1 MSDDVKT
8 VMSDVVSDDVKT
20 VMSDVK
26 TVMSD
31 DVQTVMNDDVKT
43 VMSDEFQKC
52 NGVNDEQNNTYRR
65 GTEVNTVG
73 RSVFMSSRMVSVEPW

>member
-1 MSDDVKT
+1 MKT
-8 VMSDVVSDDVKT
+8 VMSDDVKT

-31 DVQTVMNDDVKT
+31 VMS

>member
-1 MSDDVKT
+1 M
-8 VMSDVVSDDVKT
+8 SDDVKT

-31 DVQTVMNDDVKT
+31 VMS

-73 RSVFMSSRMVSVEPW
+73 RSVFMSSRIVSVEP

>member
-1 MSDDVKT
+1 M
-8 VMSDVVSDDVKT
+8 
-20 VMSDVK
+20 
-26 TVMSD
+26 
-31 DVQTVMNDDVKT
+31 QTVMNDDVQT

-73 RSVFMSSRMVSVEPW
+73 RSALMSSSRVTVEPW

>member
-1 MSDDVKT
+1 
-8 VMSDVVSDDVKT
+8 
-20 VMSDVK
+20 MSDVK

-31 DVQTVMNDDVKT
+31 VMS

>member
-1 MSDDVKT
+1 M
-8 VMSDVVSDDVKT
+8 SDDVKT

-31 DVQTVMNDDVKT
+31 VMS

-73 RSVFMSSRMVSVEPW
+73 RSVFMSSRMVSVEP

>member
-1 MSDDVKT
+1 MKTVMSDDVKT
-8 VMSDVVSDDVKT
+8 VMSDV
-20 VMSDVK
+20 MS
-26 TVMSD
+26 
-31 DVQTVMNDDVKT
+31 

-73 RSVFMSSRMVSVEPW
+73 RSVFMSSRIVSVEP

>member
-1 MSDDVKT
+1 M
-8 VMSDVVSDDVKT
+8 KT

-31 DVQTVMNDDVKT
+31 VMS

>member
-1 MSDDVKT
+1 M
-8 VMSDVVSDDVKT
+8 SDDVKT

-31 DVQTVMNDDVKT
+31 VMS

>member
-1 MSDDVKT
+1 MKT
-8 VMSDVVSDDVKT
+8 VMSDDVKT

-31 DVQTVMNDDVKT
+31 VMS

-73 RSVFMSSRMVSVEPW
+73 RSVFMSSRIVSVEP

>member
-1 MSDDVKT
+1 
-8 VMSDVVSDDVKT
+8 
-20 VMSDVK
+20 
-26 TVMSD
+26 MSD
-31 DVQTVMNDDVKT
+31 DVQTVMNDDVQTVMNDDVQT

>member
-1 MSDDVKT
+1 MSN
-8 VMSDVVSDDVKT
+8 
-20 VMSDVK
+20 DVK

-31 DVQTVMNDDVKT
+31 DVQTVMNDDVQT

-73 RSVFMSSRMVSVEPW
+73 RSALMSSSRVTVEPW